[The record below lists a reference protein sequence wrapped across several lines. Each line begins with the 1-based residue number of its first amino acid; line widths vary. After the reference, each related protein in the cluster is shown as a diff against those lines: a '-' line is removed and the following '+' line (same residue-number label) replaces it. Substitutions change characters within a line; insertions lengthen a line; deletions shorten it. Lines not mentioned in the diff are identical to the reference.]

1 MKQLKRVCIAA
12 LPLALCGCL
21 EVNQH
26 PAWLEGGYAGKIDQL
41 PYQQLF
47 HRDRLAWFA
56 TISNRNLHQNE
67 YVRAKPPGTVGA
79 KRLQDIGATPA
90 QNIGLTGSAAPG
102 SQYAMNLAA
111 TRSTTPAVAYSPGV
125 MPAPAVGTPAPVPGA
140 MAAPVPGA
148 AAVPLP
154 GATAVPGP
162 GTTALPPAGTAQP
175 QPGTASPAA
184 AGAAPRPAT
193 R

>member
-26 PAWLEGGYAGKIDQL
+26 PAWLNGGYAGKIDQL

-67 YVRAKPPGTVGA
+67 YVRAKPPGMAGA

-90 QNIGLTGSAAPG
+90 QNTGQAGAAAPG
-102 SQYAMNLAA
+102 TIQPAVDLAA
-111 TRSTTPAVAYSPGV
+111 TRITTPAVAYSPGAA
-125 MPAPAVGTPAPVPGA
+125 MPAPAAGTPAPAPGA
-140 MAAPVPGA
+140 MAAPAPGTTPAAPVP
-148 AAVPLP
+148 VP
-154 GATAVPGP
+154 GATAVPP
-162 GTTALPPAGTAQP
+162 GGTAQP
-175 QPGTASPAA
+175 QPGTPGPAA
-184 AGAAPRPAT
+184 AGTAPRPAT